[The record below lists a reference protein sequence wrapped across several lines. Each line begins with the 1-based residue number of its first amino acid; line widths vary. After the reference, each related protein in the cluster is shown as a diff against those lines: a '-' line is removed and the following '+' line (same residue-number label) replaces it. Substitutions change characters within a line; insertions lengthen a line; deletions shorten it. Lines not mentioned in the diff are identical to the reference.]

1 MPMTDKELE
10 DMKAD
15 LENLQLLVPDLV
27 YENRKGEEEIVPP
40 GPSLREMLE
49 AEIGLKT

>member
-15 LENLQLLVPDLV
+15 LENLRLLVPDLV
-27 YENRKGEEEIVPP
+27 YENEKGKEVTLPP
-40 GPSLREMLE
+40 GPSLREVLE
-49 AEIGLKT
+49 ESGQ